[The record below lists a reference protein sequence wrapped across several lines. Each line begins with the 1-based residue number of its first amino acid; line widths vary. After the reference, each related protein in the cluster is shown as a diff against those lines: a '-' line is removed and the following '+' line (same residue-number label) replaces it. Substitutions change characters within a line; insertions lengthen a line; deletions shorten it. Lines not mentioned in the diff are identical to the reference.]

1 MSIIKTEDKT
11 LQKSEPEAETKVL
24 YHVFPDMHRHFNS
37 KDQTIEFEVSL
48 PGVAKE
54 DIRLKALNGWFNLSA
69 QRGQMDYAANQNWGK
84 EIVPEKTTAKYN
96 NGLLSITAFI
106 RNPLDDAKVI
116 TLVEA

>member
-1 MSIIKTEDKT
+1 MSIIKTEENR
-11 LQKSEPEAETKVL
+11 LQKSDLESKNKIL

-54 DIRLKALNGWFNLSA
+54 NIKLKALNGWFNLSA
-69 QRGQMDYAANQNWGK
+69 TRGQMDYAANQNWGK
-84 EIVPEKTTAKYN
+84 DILPEQTTAKYE
-96 NGLLSITAFI
+96 NGLLSITAHI

-116 TLVEA
+116 AL